1 MGIGAEFCQSDPKAF
16 ENQRDIEW
24 GGRRVH
30 LLEPLQQKT
39 ERLAIGLMSGT
50 SADGVDAALVRIS
63 GYGIKTKVQQIGF
76 CFLPFEEKVR
86 SRILT
91 LADGKNGGT
100 KEVCQMSFLLGELYA
115 EACLQLCAETNTEP
129 SDIDFV
135 GCHGQTVYHL
145 PNAEHYLNRPICGTL
160 QIGEASVIAEKLGC
174 PVVSD
179 FRVRDIAAGGLGAPL
194 VPYTEFLL
202 YRSEERTVAL
212 QNIGGIGNITL
223 LPQGC
228 TMEQVIAF
236 DTGPGNMVMDAVTS
250 LLTKGRMTYDEDGR
264 LAGQGHVD
272 SRLLKYMLQDA
283 YLKETPPKTTGRER
297 YGGEYVQDL
306 LAYAAKLNVG
316 LNDVLATATRFTAEC
331 IRWAV
336 DEHCTPRPE
345 WLIVGGG
352 GSLNPVLMQHIRD
365 CLPNCR
371 VMVNEELGLDSNAKE
386 AVAFA
391 ILANE
396 TLFASCNN
404 VPSAT
409 GAAHPVVM
417 GKISF

>member
-1 MGIGAEFCQSDPKAF
+1 M
-16 ENQRDIEW
+16 
-24 GGRRVH
+24 
-30 LLEPLQQKT
+30 
-39 ERLAIGLMSGT
+39 
-50 SADGVDAALVRIS
+50 
-63 GYGIKTKVQQIGF
+63 
-76 CFLPFEEKVR
+76 
-86 SRILT
+86 
-91 LADGKNGGT
+91 
-100 KEVCQMSFLLGELYA
+100 
-115 EACLQLCAETNTEP
+115 
-129 SDIDFV
+129 